1 MLVPLQAAER
11 ARRLKE
17 GQAAGKVQIGE
28 KSQTMK
34 KVQEMKK
41 EPRFT
46 KRDTL
51 VVKGI
56 AILLML
62 FYHLFESGELLDTLN
77 VDHRPFSQDTFL
89 MLSGFGNICVAL
101 FVFLSAYGI
110 TKGLSAEESGETYDL
125 CAALRGAWKRGL
137 KLIGSFVV
145 MYISVNLL
153 WFSYF
158 DYGKLYGS
166 GWQGGMFGLLDMLG
180 LANIFDT
187 PTLNMTWWYME
198 TALVIIFLI
207 PLVYPAVKK
216 AGRYLILPALLL
228 PSVVQMDGDMAR
240 YYLVMLLG
248 AVAAR
253 EGWLEKILTWKLK
266 KCWKALLGLILLVLT
281 VLVRQNFMV
290 HSYFLW
296 ILDGPIALFLCWFAA
311 EMLAGI
317 PGLSQILAFLGRYSM
332 NMFFVHTFFYMS
344 LFREFIYSFRYAGLI
359 FLVLTGVSLSYSIV
373 LELIKSGGKLLFA
386 HFYKK
391 AHI

>member
-1 MLVPLQAAER
+1 ME
-11 ARRLKE
+11 
-17 GQAAGKVQIGE
+17 
-28 KSQTMK
+28 
-34 KVQEMKK
+34 K
-41 EPRFT
+41 EPLRMKIDESSVKDPSGKGFE

-62 FYHLFESGELLDTLN
+62 FYHLFESGELLVTLD

-110 TKGLSAEESGETYDL
+110 TKGLSTEESKGTCEL
-125 CAALRGAWKRGL
+125 AGSLRKAWKRCL
-137 KLIGSFVV
+137 KLIGSFAV
-145 MYISVNLL
+145 MYVSVNLL

-207 PLVYPAVKK
+207 PLIYPAVKR
-216 AGRYLILPALLL
+216 AGRYLIVPALLL
-228 PSVVQMDGDMAR
+228 PSVISLDGDMSR

-248 AVAAR
+248 AVAAH
-253 EGWLEKILTWKLK
+253 EGWLEKLFAWKLK
-266 KCWKALLGLILLVLT
+266 KCWKALLGLALLVLA

-290 HSYFLW
+290 HTYFLW
-296 ILDGPIALFLCWFAA
+296 ILDGPIALFICWFAA
-311 EMLAGI
+311 ELLAGI
-317 PGLSQILAFLGRYSM
+317 PGLSHVLAFLGRYSM

-344 LFREFIYSFRYAGLI
+344 LFRGFIYSFRYAGLI
-359 FLVLTGVSLSYSIV
+359 FLVLTGVSLLYSIV
-373 LELIKSGGKLLFA
+373 LELIKSVGRILFLRIRGKVFTMN
-386 HFYKK
+386 
-391 AHI
+391 

>member
-1 MLVPLQAAER
+1 M
-11 ARRLKE
+11 RRLKE
-17 GQAAGKVQIGE
+17 ELQTMEKVQ
-28 KSQTMK
+28 KMK
-34 KVQEMKK
+34 R
-41 EPRFT
+41 EPQFT

-62 FYHLFESGELLDTLN
+62 FYHLFESRELLETLN

-89 MLSGFGNICVAL
+89 MLSGFGNICVAV

-110 TKGLSAEESGETYDL
+110 TRGLSAEETEGAYHLASSL
-125 CAALRGAWKRGL
+125 QKAWKRCL
-137 KLIGSFVV
+137 KLIGSFAL

-166 GWQGGMFGLLDMLG
+166 GWQGGMLGLLDMLG
-180 LANIFDT
+180 LANVFDT

-207 PLVYPAVKK
+207 PLIYPAVKK
-216 AGRYLILPALLL
+216 AGRYLLLPALLL
-228 PSVVQMDGDMAR
+228 PSVIQMDGDMAR

-248 AVAAR
+248 AVAAC
-253 EGWLEKILTWKLK
+253 EGWFEKLFAWKLK
-266 KCWKALLGLILLVLT
+266 KCWKALLGLLLLVLA

-296 ILDGPIALFLCWFAA
+296 ILDGPIALLLCWFASQL
-311 EMLAGI
+311 LAGI
-317 PGLSQILAFLGRYSM
+317 PGLSHILAFLGRYSM

-344 LFREFIYSFRYAGLI
+344 LFRGFIYSFQYAGLI
-359 FLVLTGVSLSYSIV
+359 FLVLTGVSLIYSIV
-373 LELIKSGGKLLFA
+373 LELVKSGGKLLFT
-386 HFYKK
+386 HFHKK
-391 AHI
+391 THFS